1 MKTVPEKTR
10 LPVSTLEELRVYF
23 DKRQSGFSLTISTP
37 QSLGWSVGG
46 PLAKFT
52 PFFCAY

>member
-10 LPVSTLEELRVYF
+10 LPVSTREELRVYF

-46 PLAKFT
+46 PPAKFT
-52 PFFCAY
+52 PFFCTY